1 MADTAWTDLALMT
14 PHVVALVF
22 AFAFGAS
29 AGSFINVVAWRMP
42 QGMSVVSPP
51 SRCPTCGFRLKWHH
65 NLPIIGYLRLR
76 GRCAA
81 CGVRFGPHYVMV
93 ELAMGMIFAGV
104 YAVLFMPPHGSFWWT
119 VGDGW

>member
-1 MADTAWTDLALMT
+1 MIEISKK
-14 PHVVALVF
+14 P
-22 AFAFGAS
+22 FGKLSDGREATLY
-29 AGSFINVVAWRMP
+29 VLKVP

-81 CGVRFGPHYVMV
+81 C
-93 ELAMGMIFAGV
+93 
-104 YAVLFMPPHGSFWWT
+104 
-119 VGDGW
+119 VG